1 MGGAVRMVLLPP
13 RLKRKARLLR
23 RQKACLLAMTRWGAL
38 QMKRRKTKGEI
49 ASSAKGMPPRNDK
62 KKQGSQ

>member
-23 RQKACLLAMTRWGAL
+23 RQKACLLAMTRKNKA
-38 QMKRRKTKGEI
+38 
-49 ASSAKGMPPRNDK
+49 RNDRK
-62 KKQGSQ
+62 KRASD